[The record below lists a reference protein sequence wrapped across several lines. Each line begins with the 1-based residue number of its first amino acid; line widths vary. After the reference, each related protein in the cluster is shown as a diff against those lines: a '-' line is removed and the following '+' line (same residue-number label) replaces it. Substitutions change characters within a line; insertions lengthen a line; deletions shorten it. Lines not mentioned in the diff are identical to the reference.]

1 MEDRF
6 EGRAGGDYTG
16 EEMSDPARGDRAGM
30 SGAGDRVQTLV
41 CFTCGMEY
49 YFGADGP
56 SAPLECEKCGGT
68 VFRPFMSAEGDEVV
82 DDFRDSTDR
91 DLKTD
96 DPEGEALPGDILDL
110 NGG

>member
-1 MEDRF
+1 MDDRYDGS
-6 EGRAGGDYTG
+6 ERDESRRDAMTDPDRG
-16 EEMSDPARGDRAGM
+16 ERDGM
-30 SGAGDRVQTLV
+30 SGAGARVQTLV

-49 YFGADGP
+49 YFGAEGP
-56 SAPLECEKCGGT
+56 SGPLECEKCGGT

-82 DDFRDSTDR
+82 DDFRESTDR
-91 DLKTD
+91 ALNTD